1 MKLQGFPGF
10 GLSWQLWETM
20 KLSGPKVN
28 ISLNK
33 ASKLEKY
40 QEPEETGK
48 ELRDFA
54 LSIDLLF
61 SSSIP
66 GYKFTR

>member
-1 MKLQGFPGF
+1 
-10 GLSWQLWETM
+10 M

-28 ISLNK
+28 ISLNR

-48 ELRDFA
+48 GLRDIA

-61 SSSIP
+61 SSLTP
-66 GYKFTR
+66 GSKSTK